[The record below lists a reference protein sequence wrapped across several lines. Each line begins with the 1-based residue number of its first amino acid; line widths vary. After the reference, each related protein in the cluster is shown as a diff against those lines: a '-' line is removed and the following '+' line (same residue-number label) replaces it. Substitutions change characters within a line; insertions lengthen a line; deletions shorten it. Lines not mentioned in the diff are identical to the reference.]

1 MNPEQLTASPRA
13 SGNVALAEVVEAQA
27 VWPDP
32 IEYPSDPGRDKV
44 LSAATWILVGFS
56 LSASLWGLMTLL
68 LYGFVT

>member
-1 MNPEQLTASPRA
+1 MNPEQPTAYPR
-13 SGNVALAEVVEAQA
+13 SVWNVASAVVEAQA

-44 LSAATWILVGFS
+44 LSAATWILVGIG
-56 LSASLWGLMTLL
+56 LSVWLVTLL